1 MGIVAVEK
9 ADELIWLGRYSE
21 RVYTTIKEFY
31 QGFDTMIDEETD
43 SHTAFCRRLNIPDI
57 YENAEDFT
65 KRYPFDT
72 GNPDSIFSNLY
83 RAYDNAIVLR
93 EEITSE
99 ALSYIQMAIYQMKKT
114 RDSEA
119 PLLGLQKVLDDILAF
134 WGCIEDTGVDDLDRY
149 LIIVGRR
156 LERLDLYLRFD
167 MPETAVKR
175 EYERLLRRI
184 NLAGYPY
191 REDELRQVGVWIAE
205 GKSGYKKAL
214 ESLERVF

>member
-1 MGIVAVEK
+1 MGIIAVEK

-31 QGFDTMIDEETD
+31 LGFDTMIDEETD
-43 SHTAFCRRLNIPDI
+43 SHGAFCRRLNIPDV
-57 YENAEDFT
+57 YDNAEDFV
-65 KRYPFDT
+65 KKYPFDT
-72 GNPDSIFSNLY
+72 EISDSILSNLY

-93 EEITSE
+93 ETISSD
-99 ALSYIQMAIYQMKKT
+99 ALSYIQMAVYQMKQT

-119 PLLGLQKVLDDILAF
+119 PLIGLQKVLDDILAF
-134 WGCIEDTGVDDLDRY
+134 WGCIEDTGVDDTDRY

-167 MPETAVKR
+167 MPEPAVKR

-184 NLAGYPY
+184 NLAGYPFK
-191 REDELRQVGVWIAE
+191 EDELCQTGKFIEE
-205 GKSGYKKAL
+205 GRSGYKRAV
-214 ESLERVF
+214 ECLERVL